1 MKGKKW
7 AEGHCPGPASWRFR
21 DVYVVFMLL
30 LVYKQHK
37 SHISRNVGETLLEI
51 QRSDTTN
58 FLENK
63 RKE

>member
-1 MKGKKW
+1 MKEKKW

-21 DVYVVFMLL
+21 DGYVVFMLL

-37 SHISRNVGETLLEI
+37 SHISRNLAGTLLKM
-51 QRSDTTN
+51 QRSDATN
-58 FLENK
+58 FFENK